1 MTVLH
6 LISSGGMYG
15 AEAVILNLSRVLLAG
30 GEHRSILAVFVNG
43 THAPAQVQAAAH
55 AAGIEVHELPCR
67 GQIDGSIPARI
78 RALVE
83 STGADVL
90 HAHGYKADVYAAL
103 AMRGSSLRGKAR
115 PALIST
121 CHTWYDND
129 VAVRLYGALDRW
141 VLRGFDGVV
150 AVSEEV
156 RSRLL
161 RAGVL
166 ADHIRLI
173 RNGVDLRPFAVA
185 RAQRSV
191 TGGQPSV
198 TQTQRSV
205 TEAGRAE
212 HDTVRVGLVGRL
224 APEKG
229 IDIFLHAVARYLE
242 NCPAASPPVTFVV
255 VGEGPDQAKLQAL
268 QTELGLG
275 QHLTFAG
282 HCGDMPAFYASLDIL
297 VSSSRQEGLPMA
309 LLEGMGSGLPLLAT
323 SVGEVPQ
330 LARADCTML
339 LVAPNDPVALAEG
352 LARLLGDPV
361 LRGSMG
367 AAAQQLIADEFS
379 AEAMAA
385 EYLDFYRSAESSPH
399 AAFPKSEHAAQVR

>member
-43 THAPAQVQAAAH
+43 THAPTQVQAAAH
-55 AAGIEVHELPCR
+55 AAGIEVHDLPCR
-67 GQIDGSIPARI
+67 GQIDGSIPSRI
-78 RALVE
+78 RSLVE
-83 STGADVL
+83 NTGADVL

-103 AMRGSSLRGKAR
+103 AMRGLSLRGKAR

-129 VAVRLYGALDRW
+129 VAVRFYGALDRW

-166 ADHIRLI
+166 GDRIRLI

-185 RAQRSV
+185 RAQRSMLE
-191 TGGQPSV
+191 
-198 TQTQRSV
+198 TQHSI
-205 TEAGRAE
+205 TEAQRVDD
-212 HDTVRVGLVGRL
+212 DTVRVGLVGRL

-229 IDIFLHAVARYLE
+229 IDIFLRAVARYLE
-242 NCPAASPPVTFVV
+242 SRRAPSPLVTFIV

-268 QTELGLG
+268 HTQLGLG

-297 VSSSRQEGLPMA
+297 VSSSRQEGLPIA

-330 LARADCTML
+330 LARAGRTML
-339 LVAPNDPVALAEG
+339 LVAPNDPAALAEG
-352 LARLLGDPV
+352 LARLLGDPT
-361 LRGSMG
+361 LRASMG
-367 AAAQQLIADEFS
+367 AAARQLIAEEFS

-399 AAFPKSEHAAQVR
+399 AVFPKSGHAAQVR

>member
-55 AAGIEVHELPCR
+55 AAGIEVHDLPCR
-67 GQIDGSIPARI
+67 GQIDLAIPARI

-103 AMRGSSLRGKAR
+103 AMRGASLRGKAR
-115 PALIST
+115 PTLIST

-129 VAVRLYGALDRW
+129 LAVRLYGALDRW

-166 ADHIRLI
+166 AHRIRLI

-185 RAQRSV
+185 RARRSLTDAQR
-191 TGGQPSV
+191 
-198 TQTQRSV
+198 
-205 TEAGRAE
+205 TEN
-212 HDTVRVGLVGRL
+212 DPLRVGLVGRL

-229 IDIFLHAVARYLE
+229 IDIFLRAVAQCLE
-242 NCPAASPPVTFVV
+242 RRPAPSPPVTFVV
-255 VGEGPDQAKLQAL
+255 VGEGPDQEKLQAL
-268 QTELGLG
+268 QKELGLT
-275 QHLTFAG
+275 QYVTFAG
-282 HCGDMPAFYASLDIL
+282 HCRDMPAFYASLDLL
-297 VSSSRQEGLPMA
+297 VSSSRQEGLPIA

-330 LARADCTML
+330 LARADRTVL
-339 LVAPNDPVALAEG
+339 LVAPNDPAALAEG
-352 LARLLGDPV
+352 LASLLGDSA
-361 LRGSMG
+361 LRRSMG
-367 AAAQQLIADEFS
+367 AAAQQLIGEEFS

-385 EYLDFYRSAESSPH
+385 EYLDFYRSAESTPH
-399 AAFPKSEHAAQVR
+399 AVFPKSGHAAQVR